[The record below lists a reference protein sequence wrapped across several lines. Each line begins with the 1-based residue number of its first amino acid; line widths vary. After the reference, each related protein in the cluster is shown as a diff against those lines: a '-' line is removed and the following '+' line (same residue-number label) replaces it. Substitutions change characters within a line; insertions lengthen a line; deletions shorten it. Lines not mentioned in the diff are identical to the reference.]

1 MHVCTKNACKGVR
14 RGGKLIPILL
24 GAAAITA
31 GGYFGG
37 QALVEQ
43 VSEEAGEAIGTA
55 ASGLIAGLGPMIG
68 ALGPA
73 IVTGFTAAVEGAR
86 NAIDGN
92 EKEFFEALTIIVCA
106 FGGYW
111 ALKGSLMPKSV

>member
-1 MHVCTKNACKGVR
+1 MIPLLIGVS
-14 RGGKLIPILL
+14 
-24 GAAAITA
+24 AIMA

-43 VSEEAGEAIGTA
+43 VSEEAGEAIGSA
-55 ASGLIAGLGPMIG
+55 ASGLITGLGPMIG

-73 IVTGFTAAVEGAR
+73 IVKGFTTAVEGGR
-86 NAIDGN
+86 EAIDGN
-92 EKEFFEALTIIVCA
+92 EKEFFEALTIIVMA

-111 ALKGSLMPKSV
+111 AMKGALMPRMRA

>member
-1 MHVCTKNACKGVR
+1 M
-14 RGGKLIPILL
+14 IPLLL
-24 GAAAITA
+24 GVAAITA

-43 VSEEAGEAIGTA
+43 VSEEAGEAIGNA
-55 ASGLIAGLGPMIG
+55 ASGLITGLGPMIG

-73 IVTGFTAAVEGAR
+73 LVNGFTAAVEGGR

-111 ALKGSLMPKSV
+111 ALKGSLMPRRI